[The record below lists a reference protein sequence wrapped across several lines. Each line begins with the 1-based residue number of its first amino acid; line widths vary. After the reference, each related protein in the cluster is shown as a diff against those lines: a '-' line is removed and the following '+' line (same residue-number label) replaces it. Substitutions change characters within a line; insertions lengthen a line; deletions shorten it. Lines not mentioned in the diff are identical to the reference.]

1 MTSEEYGQYI
11 DDFEMG
17 IDVGPDET
25 LTQYIERRRREFDSK
40 ADGGS
45 IGIEVLFGPKVPAAP
60 SQLVSESDIILGYR
74 GDAAYRSAS
83 EQSKSIGQGNVGSKA
98 SFGGGKGVDRSGRDE
113 GAGGADR
120 SKITQEQTI
129 NQIRNQLGIKDP
141 NLIQKTFQK
150 YNTLPFGVK
159 TAINTMAPVELMK
172 LFNIGNA
179 INTGINQMK
188 NPDFTEEDVTLGID
202 NLRAD
207 LTKSQKKAL
216 GKQKMGYDMGLFTID
231 DVRENIKPLGD
242 PDKPATNE
250 EIKEFFQA
258 KDGGRVGLF
267 MGGPALEGQALN
279 IYNSMNAYGF
289 TDQEIADALSAR
301 GLYTPAGSGSGT
313 ETTQPNIINQ
323 QLQTGG
329 GGGGITELQ
338 KTFTTET
345 APPSKPYTVTNF
357 PEFDEYSVAKD
368 FYETKQLPSYTYD
381 KMGGLKIT
389 PDVRKDMTE
398 YYADETS
405 VGNYPVPEK
414 DTSFIGSA
422 LDKFGSLKDKFFAPK
437 VKGTL
442 GTRLANQ
449 PRIPLPGAIASY
461 ALSPF
466 NPDSRNFNPLLEGQ
480 LNFLELGDNLIG
492 RDPGT
497 GGLKYG
503 SGSVLSGKNVISGFG
518 SNNYEVA
525 LNKYIQRMNR
535 YEKPTK
541 FQQQKIEQAK
551 QELKALQEKQAQDMR
566 ARQADTTRRAR
577 ELNPDVYARAEQ
589 LGFIDKNTGGFKSTG
604 TNEAFSNKTG
614 RGRTGYGDGG
624 LATMFTRRR

>member
-98 SFGGGKGVDRSGRDE
+98 SFGGGKGVDKSGRDE

-120 SKITQEQTI
+120 SKVTQEQNI
-129 NQIRNQLGIKDP
+129 NQLKNQLGIKDP
-141 NLIQKTFQK
+141 NLLQKTFNK
-150 YNTLPFGVK
+150 YNSLPFYAKGL
-159 TAINTMAPVELMK
+159 INTMAPVEVMK
-172 LFNIGNA
+172 LFNIGNVL
-179 INTGINQMK
+179 NTGYNQIK
-188 NPDFTEEDVTLGID
+188 NPDADLEDLTLGLITDQQKSIID
-202 NLRAD
+202 KQGKIGK
-207 LTKSQKKAL
+207 LTGAFDPNQTFEAAKK
-216 GKQKMGYDMGLFTID
+216 FD
-231 DVRENIKPLGD
+231 DKGGFFSDAEPMTREEFD
-242 PDKPATNE
+242 AYVE
-250 EIKEFFQA
+250 EKNYA
-258 KDGGRVGLF
+258 DGGRVGLF
-267 MGGPALEGQALN
+267 MGGPALEGQALA

-289 TDQEIADALSAR
+289 DDQEIANALQEQ
-301 GLYTPAGSGSGT
+301 GLYTPGGT
-313 ETTQPNIINQ
+313 TPDTPSDNIIGS
-323 QLQTGG
+323 QLDQG
-329 GGGGITELQ
+329 GGGGIRGLQ
-338 KTFTTET
+338 KTYTRET

-357 PEFDEYSVAKD
+357 PETSVRKD
-368 FYETKQLPSYTYD
+368 FFETKQLPSYTYNE
-381 KMGGLKIT
+381 MGGLNIT
-389 PDVRKDMTE
+389 PDVRKDMVE
-398 YYADETS
+398 YFADETS

-414 DTSFIGSA
+414 DTSFIGSVK
-422 LDKFGSLKDKFFAPK
+422 DKFGSVKDKFFAPK

>member
-98 SFGGGKGVDRSGRDE
+98 SFGGGKGVDKSGRDE

-120 SKITQEQTI
+120 SKVTQEQNI
-129 NQIRNQLGIKDP
+129 NQLKNQLGIKDP
-141 NLIQKTFQK
+141 NLLQKTFNK
-150 YNTLPFGVK
+150 YNSLPFYAKGL
-159 TAINTMAPVELMK
+159 INTMAPVEVMK
-172 LFNIGNA
+172 LFNIGNVL
-179 INTGINQMK
+179 NTGYNQIK
-188 NPDFTEEDVTLGID
+188 NPDADLEDLTLGLITDQQKSIID
-202 NLRAD
+202 KQGKIGK
-207 LTKSQKKAL
+207 LTGAFDPNQTFEAAKK
-216 GKQKMGYDMGLFTID
+216 FD
-231 DVRENIKPLGD
+231 DKGGFFSDAEPMTREEFD
-242 PDKPATNE
+242 AYVE
-250 EIKEFFQA
+250 EKNYA
-258 KDGGRVGLF
+258 DGGRVGLF
-267 MGGPALEGQALN
+267 MGGPALEGQALA

-289 TDQEIADALSAR
+289 DDQEIANALQEQ
-301 GLYTPAGSGSGT
+301 GLYTPGGT
-313 ETTQPNIINQ
+313 TPDTPSDNIIGS
-323 QLQTGG
+323 QLDQG
-329 GGGGITELQ
+329 GGGGIRGLQ
-338 KTFTTET
+338 KTYTRET

-357 PEFDEYSVAKD
+357 PETSVRKD
-368 FYETKQLPSYTYD
+368 FFETKQLPSYTYNE
-381 KMGGLKIT
+381 MGGLNIT
-389 PDVRKDMTE
+389 PDVRKDMVE
-398 YYADETS
+398 YFADETS